1 MTYNAE
7 AMCTILLKY
16 NYLNDFFF
24 MWLLELDN
32 IRINYQIKRS
42 INGMASALRLN
53 PDLLKPIISLAN
65 RLENLQND
73 SDIEDEE
80 DEEWDEF
87 EYMEDITPVNKD
99 LGYLKRVLA
108 NLPNLDQMISTL
120 SEQEYN
126 ILNKILNI

>member
-1 MTYNAE
+1 
-7 AMCTILLKY
+7 
-16 NYLNDFFF
+16 
-24 MWLLELDN
+24 MWLLDLDN

-53 PDLLKPIISLAN
+53 PDLFKPIISLAN

-73 SDIEDEE
+73 SDIEAEE

-87 EYMEDITPVNKD
+87 EYMEEITPVNKD
-99 LGYLKRVLA
+99 LKYLKGVLE

-120 SEQEYN
+120 SQQEHG
-126 ILNKILNI
+126 ILNKILNL